1 MTRSS
6 SRSGPTQTKAWQSKK
21 KSEKSQFK
29 SNRSPIIQWQLQ
41 SKKARVLNGLKFK
54 FCRTIVRCRPVTTA
68 NYMISAYS
76 IEAFTVNSSQSC
88 TYSRIGIKE
97 KRTAQLFH
105 MHTRRPCFRIYTV
118 QYCTECCTQGTVHAA

>member
-1 MTRSS
+1 M
-6 SRSGPTQTKAWQSKK
+6 
-21 KSEKSQFK
+21 
-29 SNRSPIIQWQLQ
+29 
-41 SKKARVLNGLKFK
+41 LNGLKFK

-88 TYSRIGIKE
+88 TYSRIKE

-105 MHTRRPCFRIYTV
+105 MHTQRRVLEYIQYSTV
-118 QYCTECCTQGTVHAA
+118 QNTVHRVQYMQLEETKDLNISPVISIIYPLCINKSVVVTKSDLLF